1 LRQGSEASLR
11 IKSERDFW
19 SGMMF
24 IATGAV
30 FAVGASNYSMGPA
43 CPPQDPCAASLW
55 ARMSQLSAHPG
66 AGYFPLG
73 LSVLLVVLGAIVL
86 FKSLTIESAGG
97 DPIGAFAWRP
107 LLIIIAAIAIF
118 GLMLEPLGLALT
130 VPVVIF
136 ISSLAGDEF
145 HWKGVLINAI
155 TLTVGSWAI
164 FIWGLKLTIP
174 LWPAFFG

>member
-1 LRQGSEASLR
+1 LK

-24 IATGAV
+24 V
-30 FAVGASNYSMGPA
+30 AVGVIFAIGATNYSMGPP
-43 CPPQDPCAASLW
+43 CPANDPCAASLW

-73 LSVLLVVLGAIVL
+73 LSVLLALLGAIVL
-86 FKSLTIESAGG
+86 FKSLTIESEGG
-97 DPIGAFAWRP
+97 DPIGKFAWRP
-107 LLIIIAAIAIF
+107 LIIIIFAIALF
-118 GLMLEPLGLALT
+118 GVMLEPLGMALT
-130 VPVVIF
+130 VPVLIF

-145 HWKGVLINAI
+145 HWKGVLVNAI
-155 TLTVGSWAI
+155 VLTVSSWAI

-174 LWPAFFG
+174 LWPVFLG